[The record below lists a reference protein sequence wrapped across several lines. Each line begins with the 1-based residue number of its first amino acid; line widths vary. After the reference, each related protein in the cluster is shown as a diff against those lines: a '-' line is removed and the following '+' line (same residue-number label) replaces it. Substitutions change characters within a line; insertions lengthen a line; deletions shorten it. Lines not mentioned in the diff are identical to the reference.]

1 MSLETVLSL
10 GSLYRKS
17 VNSKDYHELINKVS
31 KDVDAIKKKKDAGG
45 NLIQT
50 TFFRLPVT
58 QQADGSFVFR
68 MEDIEEISDED
79 KISSLYYLNFKTSS
93 KDSTKLY
100 LFGDVIYNYF
110 PVKNGVDEGGN
121 YRLVGKS
128 SSFERCEELASP
140 LIDTVVGRFR
150 TEYARN
156 REQIEKLLLSLP
168 SVVLHFDFNGKSWY
182 EFDGITDL
190 INEKLLES
198 FVSKHPM
205 GGVFLEKYLYK
216 TLGGTTPGFSQQ
228 NTYKTRLFSSEEV
241 QDLMYAIN
249 ITQKPILRIKGIGV
263 VALPKGEKLTVEVI
277 DKFLGRSSSEVI
289 AEEGDAEERLES
301 ANQPET
307 DVDNIFAS
315 LTENDLPET
324 VLYDI
329 LLLSIPSSPAGVYA
343 DLVEVSSVQKSL
355 LVEVSKR
362 VQQIRVDLRQ
372 QAKVEFQGKLKVDL
386 TLDLKFSFLKI
397 LSDHTKNEKKYQ
409 FHLLKVLPQ
418 IYTDTYYDDPLL
430 LPSFIEKVESS
441 IRNGGQAF
449 STFKYDFYF
458 LMHIQKQN
466 NLMQI
471 TETQSYAI
479 GQYLGTMAKQ
489 FAAWRDDCP
498 IKSFEKSYVGNLTR
512 RISSLD
518 EVAVFCD
525 FLNQKLT
532 MHDRLYPDVKNAF
545 LNLTE
550 LLRHFDGRY
559 NKHYCSLGF
568 FESYYTID
576 RKEKENK
583 PELATN

>member
-10 GSLYRKS
+10 GRLYRKS
-17 VNSKDYHELINKVS
+17 VNSKDYHEQINKVS
-31 KDVDAIKKKKDAGG
+31 KDIDAIKKKKDADG

-58 QQADGSFVFR
+58 EQADGSFVFQ
-68 MEDIEEISDED
+68 MNEIDEITDED
-79 KISSLYYLNFKTSS
+79 KIASLYYLNFKTSS

-110 PVKNGVDEGGN
+110 PTKNGVDEGGN
-121 YRLVGKS
+121 YRLIGKN
-128 SSFERCEELASP
+128 SSFVRCEELATS
-140 LIDTVVGRFR
+140 LTDTVVGRFR
-150 TEYARN
+150 AEYSRH

-182 EFDGITDL
+182 DFDGITDL

-198 FVSKHPM
+198 FVSKHPT

-216 TLGGTTPGFSQQ
+216 TLGGTTPGFGQQ
-228 NTYKTRLFSSEEV
+228 HTYKTRIFTPEEV
-241 QDLMYAIN
+241 QDLMYAIAL
-249 ITQKPILRIKGIGV
+249 TQKPILRIKGIGV
-263 VALPKGEKLTVEVI
+263 VALPKGANLTVGIIE
-277 DKFLGRSSSEVI
+277 KFVGRSASEVV
-289 AEEGDAEERLES
+289 AEEDDAEERLEF
-301 ANQPET
+301 ANQPEN
-307 DVDNIFAS
+307 DADNIFAA
-315 LTENDLPET
+315 LTENDLPDT
-324 VLYDI
+324 VQYDI
-329 LLLSIPSSPAGVYA
+329 ILLSIPSSPAGVYA

-355 LVEVSKR
+355 LVAVSER
-362 VQQIRVDLRQ
+362 VQKVRRDLRQ
-372 QAKVEFQGKLKVDL
+372 RAKAEFQGKLKVDL

-397 LSDHTKNEKKYQ
+397 LSDRTKNEKKYQ

-418 IYTDTYYDDPLL
+418 IYTDTYYEDPLL
-430 LPSFIEKVESS
+430 LPAFIEKVESN
-441 IRNGGQAF
+441 IRNSGQGF

-458 LMHIQKQN
+458 LMLIQKQD

-471 TETQSYAI
+471 TETKSYTI
-479 GQYLGTMAKQ
+479 GQCLGTMAKQ

-518 EVAVFCD
+518 DVTVFCD

-532 MHDRLYPDVKNAF
+532 IHDRLYPDVKKAF
-545 LNLTE
+545 LQLTE
-550 LLRHFDGRY
+550 LVRQFDERY
-559 NKHYCSLGF
+559 NKHHCSLGF

-576 RKEKENK
+576 QKQK
-583 PELATN
+583 